1 MCAIEDMLST
11 LEDDISRRT
20 GQAVKRQRE
29 ALGLS
34 LRTLAS
40 RSGISPS
47 MISDIE
53 RGSKSPTVVTLARL
67 AEALGVGAGSLVDGG
82 PQAASRIRVLRQGE
96 QPTGEQPAPWSA
108 MAPRMPGSRVDF
120 VSYRIPPA
128 TVLGPTPAH
137 EAGTVEH
144 LHVATGIVRVSVG
157 GEVVDL
163 AVGDSCS
170 CRTDIEH
177 SIENPNASTEAL
189 VYLVV
194 ERG

>member
-1 MCAIEDMLST
+1 MLST
-11 LEDDISRRT
+11 LEDEISQRT
-20 GQAVKRQRE
+20 GRAVKRRRE

-34 LRTLAS
+34 LRTLAAK
-40 RSGISPS
+40 SGISSS

-53 RGSKSPTVVTLARL
+53 RGAKSPTVVTVVRL

-82 PQAASRIRVLRQGE
+82 PEAATRIRVLRQGE
-96 QPTGEQPAPWSA
+96 QPTGENPAPWST

-137 EAGTVEH
+137 DSGTVEH
-144 LHVATGIVRVSVG
+144 LHVATGSVRVTVG
-157 GEVVDL
+157 DEVADL
-163 AVGDSCS
+163 ATGDSCS
-170 CRTDIEH
+170 CRTDIQH
-177 SIENPNASTEAL
+177 SIENPHASDEAL
-189 VYLVV
+189 IYLVV